1 MGSKKRAGGA
11 GKGGRRRH
19 LRPRTPPTFNT
30 LLADGASPQRP
41 AYMITQ
47 RELDEY
53 QAELHELRTLL
64 DRHAKR
70 REALAVRVWDGA
82 AVEDGP
88 LTAGLMP
95 TGDGGHQ
102 VRFGA
107 AAHAIKSGA
116 IDSYDCKPGGERV
129 RLVVGARGREAA
141 AIRDHGVSEEH
152 PKGRLPLPPFYSVVN
167 DV

>member
-1 MGSKKRAGGA
+1 MGSKKRAGGT
-11 GKGGRRRH
+11 GEGGRRRH

-30 LLADGASPQRP
+30 LLADGAGAHEPEHV
-41 AYMITQ
+41 ITQ
-47 RELDEY
+47 RELEAY
-53 QAELHELRTLL
+53 RAELHELRTLL
-64 DRHAKR
+64 GRHAKR

-95 TGDGGHQ
+95 TGDGGQQ

-107 AAHAIKSGA
+107 AAHAIESGA
-116 IDSYDCKPGGERV
+116 IDSSHRKPGGKRV
-129 RLVVGARGREAA
+129 RLVVGAREREAS

-152 PKGRLPLPPFYSVVN
+152 PKGRMPLPAFYFVVN